1 MDGKHG
7 FSSSVYVG
15 LKRSRHTYPKEALP
29 VALQSEIPWRNWA
42 AKAQGI
48 FAALLER
55 QLESFCSARSIHE
68 LTATVFELPSYHTVF
83 VLSRFLFFPCKA
95 ADRTDIWEMCIWGLS
110 KKTVRFW

>member
-1 MDGKHG
+1 MTLRHQSLQIAVPVAALFSLSPSMDGNHG

-42 AKAQGI
+42 AAQGV

-55 QLESFCSARSIHE
+55 QLESFAQ
-68 LTATVFELPSYHTVF
+68 LD
-83 VLSRFLFFPCKA
+83 LF
-95 ADRTDIWEMCIWGLS
+95 TS
-110 KKTVRFW
+110 